1 MSKVARSIMLLAL
14 VAIGIFALLSVLGAF
29 YGAEKAKLLF
39 NSIALQ
45 FYFSGFFVLI
55 VTGFMKFRSLL
66 RRPGLFMIHAG
77 CLLILAGAM
86 WSSQSGHRLYFR
98 LSGNHKIPKGYM
110 IIEEGFEEK
119 HLFSDDFMQPLVEL
133 PFTIKLKDF
142 RIEYYDKPSTSVLN
156 IITADGQHLQLP
168 AEVGQT
174 VSLGQGKNEITVL
187 RTFKNLKVRTLDGQ
201 RVVTDE
207 EGTGFNPAVQ
217 VEIKQPDGSKY
228 TRYVF
233 ELFPDFE
240 QGDDALQLS
249 FVSHEP
255 PVIRDFLSEVVVIK
269 TCPERSRGDGK
280 EILSKVIEVN
290 HPLHYGGYHFYQ
302 HSYDAEEGKYTIL
315 SVTSD
320 SGLYCVYAGYWMLCL
335 GVIWHFWLRHIASSS
350 FVAALLRR
358 MDRLKS
364 KTEK

>member
-1 MSKVARSIMLLAL
+1 MSKVARSIMWLAL
-14 VAIGIFALLSVLGAF
+14 VTIGIFALLSVLGAF

-55 VTGFMKFRSLL
+55 VIGFMRFRSLL
-66 RRPGLFMIHAG
+66 RRPGLFVIHAS

-86 WSSQSGHRLYFR
+86 WSSESGHRLAYR
-98 LSGNHKIPKGYM
+98 LFGSHKIPNAYM

-142 RIEYYDKPSTSVLN
+142 RIKYYDKPSTSLLN
-156 IITADGQHLQLP
+156 IITADDQHLQLP
-168 AEVGQT
+168 AEAGQT

-187 RTFKNLKVRTLDGQ
+187 RTFRNLKIRMLDGQ

-207 EGTGFNPAVQ
+207 EETGFNPAVQ
-217 VEIKQPDGSKY
+217 VEIKQPDGSKH

-240 QGDDALQLS
+240 QGDEALQLS
-249 FVSHEP
+249 YVSQGP
-255 PVIRDFLSEVVVIK
+255 RVIRDFLSEVVVMK
-269 TCPERSRGDGK
+269 NGK
-280 EILSKVIEVN
+280 EVINKTIEVN

-302 HSYDAEEGKYTIL
+302 HSYDAEDGKYTIL

-335 GVIWHFWLRHIASSS
+335 GVIWHFWLRH
-350 FVAALLRR
+350 VVN
-358 MDRLKS
+358 RLKQ
-364 KTEK
+364 KEKNKS

>member
-1 MSKVARSIMLLAL
+1 MFLAL
-14 VAIGIFALLSVLGAF
+14 AAIGIFALLSVLGAF
-29 YGAEKAKLLF
+29 YGAEKAKLFF

-55 VTGFMKFRSLL
+55 VIGFMRFRSLL
-66 RRPGLFMIHAG
+66 RRPALFMIHAG

-86 WSSQSGHRLYFR
+86 WSSDSGHRLASR
-98 LSGNHKIPKGYM
+98 LFGSHKIPKGYM
-110 IIEEGFEEK
+110 IIEEGTEEK
-119 HLFSDDFMQPLVEL
+119 HIFSEDFMQPLVEL

-142 RIEYYDKPSTSVLN
+142 RIEYYDKSSTSLLN
-156 IITADGQHLQLP
+156 ITTADGWHSQIP
-168 AEVGQT
+168 AEVGQM
-174 VSLGQGKNEITVL
+174 VFLGQGKGEITVL
-187 RTFKNLKVRTLDGQ
+187 RTFKNLKVRVLDGQ

-207 EGTGFNPAVQ
+207 EGTGSNPAVQ
-217 VEIKQPDGSKY
+217 VEIKQPDGSKH

-240 QGDDALQLS
+240 RGDDELQLS

-255 PVIRDFLSEVVVIK
+255 PVIRDFLSEVAIIK
-269 TCPERSRGDGK
+269 NGK
-280 EILSKVIEVN
+280 EVINKTIEVN

-302 HSYDAEEGKYTIL
+302 HSYDAENGKYTIL

-335 GVIWHFWLRHIASSS
+335 GIIWHFWLGHI
-350 FVAALLRR
+350 
-358 MDRLKS
+358 MNRLKL